1 MIDAYI
7 EDEMLQQAARI
18 AYLFKQNLIDV
29 LRSPASE
36 WLMWTAAY
44 RVISEDKKA
53 EAEAMK
59 ASSKKKR

>member
-7 EDEMLQQAARI
+7 DDETLQHAARI

-36 WLMWTAAY
+36 WLMWSAAY
-44 RVISEDKKA
+44 RVIAEDKKA

-59 ASSKKKR
+59 ANSKKKR